1 MSFRFL
7 HTADWHIAKAFGEFP
22 SDRAALLREARLTAV
37 SRLAEVARSHAVKH
51 VLVAGDIFDGAGLP
65 DRDLRKGLSLL
76 KAAGDLQWSLLPGN
90 HDPDQERG
98 IWDRIAQF
106 GLPEN
111 VQALRAAGPH
121 RLERDVLL
129 LPAPLD
135 QRHAARDPTAW
146 FDGAERDAG
155 DIVIGLA
162 HGSTQTFGG
171 SSEASIAI
179 SPERA
184 ATARLDY
191 LALGDWHG
199 TRQISERVWYSGSPE
214 PESYV
219 DNQSGQALV
228 VDIEGVGALP
238 SVVQVPTGQYS
249 WHRVRMDLGA
259 GQSVDEVRAHL
270 AIFEAAAAQT
280 LLRLDLT
287 GQLSVSEEA
296 RLVAELEAVGAA
308 YFNFDL
314 RMDELGIIADDNV
327 DALYDNLAIA
337 SVVQRLQ
344 TAAVT
349 GDGHEGRA
357 ARRALQILAGCVAV
371 QQDVRV

>member
-7 HTADWHIAKAFGEFP
+7 HTADWHIAKAFGEFAP
-22 SDRAALLREARLTAV
+22 DRAALLREARLTAV
-37 SRLAEVARSHAVKH
+37 TRLAEIARNHAIKH
-51 VLVAGDIFDGAGLP
+51 VLVAGDIFDSAGLP

-90 HDPDQERG
+90 HDPDRKRG
-98 IWDRIAQF
+98 IWDRISLF

-111 VQALRAAGPH
+111 VQVLRAAKPH

-135 QRHAARDPTAW
+135 QRQAAHDPTAW
-146 FDGAERDAG
+146 FERAERNAS

-199 TRQISERVWYSGSPE
+199 TRQISARAWYSGSPE
-214 PESYV
+214 PESFV
-219 DNQSGQALV
+219 DNQSGHALV
-228 VDIEGVGALP
+228 IDIDGPGAP
-238 SVVQVPTGQYS
+238 PRVEQVPTGHYA
-249 WHRVRMDLGA
+249 WHRARMELGA
-259 GQSVDEVRAHL
+259 GLSGDEVVAHL
-270 AIFEAAAAQT
+270 ATFEAAAART

-287 GQLSVSEEA
+287 GQLSVSQEA

-308 YFNFDL
+308 FFDFDL
-314 RMDELGIIADDNV
+314 RMDDLGIIADDNV
-327 DALYDNLAIA
+327 TALYDNLAVANIA
-337 SVVQRLQ
+337 QRLQ
-344 TAAVT
+344 SAAVADA
-349 GDGHEGRA
+349 GDEARA
-357 ARRALQILAGCVAV
+357 ARRALQILAGYAAA
-371 QQDVRV
+371 QQDIGV